1 MSFANLVDTELKRAR
16 SKHPGKQH
24 SLHESY
30 GVILEE
36 VDEFWDLVK
45 SQKPDKEHVLSELVQ
60 IAAMCQRAAE
70 DLELCPQEI
79 PFVPECKTV

>member
-1 MSFANLVDTELKRAR
+1 MKFADLVEKELNRAR
-16 SKHPGKQH
+16 TKHPQNQV

-45 SQKPDKEHVLSELVQ
+45 SQKPNK
-60 IAAMCQRAAE
+60 
-70 DLELCPQEI
+70 
-79 PFVPECKTV
+79 